1 MKNNQTKSKKKKNK
15 KRSGNSKFFE
25 KYNDRIQSIQE
36 SENNRNKKLNT
47 IAKESKKKTMV
58 ADKKE
63 NNIDTNKKI
72 EEGRML
78 ESKMEE
84 TLRKMKAINKN
95 K

>member
-1 MKNNQTKSKKKKNK
+1 
-15 KRSGNSKFFE
+15 
-25 KYNDRIQSIQE
+25 
-36 SENNRNKKLNT
+36 
-47 IAKESKKKTMV
+47 MV
-58 ADKKE
+58 TDKKE
-63 NNIDTNKKI
+63 NDIDTNKKI